1 MLRIKPGVALLG
13 MRPEI
18 LLAVIAAEPIW
29 YQMGTD
35 LTITSCTEGVHSKG
49 SRHYSGL
56 AIDLRT
62 RGLSNEQAK
71 RAGAVMKIQFV
82 STSSF
87 RHNLNRNLWPNLH
100 RNFHRNIW
108 ESQFNAI
115 WRNLY
120 WSLCDSLHENTPH

>member
-71 RAGAVMKIQFV
+71 RAAKLLADALGD
-82 STSSF
+82 
-87 RHNLNRNLWPNLH
+87 
-100 RNFHRNIW
+100 NFDVVLEETHIHVEFDPERGGQ
-108 ESQFNAI
+108 S
-115 WRNLY
+115 
-120 WSLCDSLHENTPH
+120 